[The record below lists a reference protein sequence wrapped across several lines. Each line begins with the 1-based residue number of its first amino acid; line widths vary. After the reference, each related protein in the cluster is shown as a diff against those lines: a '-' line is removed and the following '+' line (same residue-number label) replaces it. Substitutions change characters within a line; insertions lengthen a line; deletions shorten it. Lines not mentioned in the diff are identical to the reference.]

1 MGDKAGAAEGSSIF
15 ESLFGGF
22 SNGLSIFTNN
32 PFRRKQE
39 AAAAKVEA
47 AAEAEA
53 ELKKS
58 GKDGAKQDRS
68 EDASGGRRATPTQSE
83 IESKSPSK
91 QKHLSDSR
99 SKGQGHGE
107 IDLDGGKLHTPKSDD
122 DVSGEKKKK
131 KKRRT
136 EGLGENVEQE
146 LFVGN
151 DGSGSSD
158 RRRQKQDIPAGNV
171 EESDKVEAAETDDA
185 EYTLSKKRKKRKGEY
200 DGDAQIEPVKRQS
213 ERNKKK
219 RTDEDSAEPQ
229 ESPSTPDSK
238 IGKAERKSGDSD
250 QVGAVVDEGTGLK
263 GKRPLDLEV
272 VEKRKKKMKLVNEVN
287 ELSPRVSDIADAP
300 QKSEE
305 KSHETSAGMKRKKEV
320 ELEKNYEKKLRGA
333 TDLEDVGGVADMDFA
348 DSNSKGKR
356 KVGDDE
362 DNEFMGGK
370 GKKRKLTKQEKVD
383 NDAKLRRTIFV
394 GNVPVNVKAKHLST
408 EFSQYGAVESA
419 RLRSVPI
426 VDVKMPRRAAVIT
439 GNLNENRTS
448 LNGYIVFKEEA
459 SAQAALAHNM
469 KEFAGKH
476 LRVDL
481 AGSYS
486 SGVEYDRKRSIF
498 IGNLPFDA
506 EDEDL
511 ITLFQG
517 NTPELEVEAVRIVR
531 DPQTSAGKGFGFVC
545 FKTKMGAESALDK
558 RDFTLLKNR
567 PLRLERLGSK
577 KAVEKPR
584 AKRDTEERSGLRPKP
599 GAEQRLTKKAP
610 ASYEGA
616 RAGKRKGVTPKKPE
630 RGGSSTANKSGKRAG
645 LGKRPAI
652 AAKKAR
658 TLQKKSGVSAGPK
671 VSGGKRKREE
681 KGKKNDSKG
690 KMRKSSKK

>member
-1 MGDKAGAAEGSSIF
+1 MGDKAGATEGSSIF

-47 AAEAEA
+47 AAEAKS
-53 ELKKS
+53 KKL
-58 GKDGAKQDRS
+58 GKDGTEQDGA
-68 EDASGGRRATPTQSE
+68 EDASGKGAQESRTEVSSRKTPIESE
-83 IESKSPSK
+83 IESKSQSK
-91 QKHLSDSR
+91 QKHLSD
-99 SKGQGHGE
+99 
-107 IDLDGGKLHTPKSDD
+107 D
-122 DVSGEKKKK
+122 DVCSDKKK

-136 EGLGENVEQE
+136 EGLAENVEQE
-146 LFVGN
+146 LIVGN
-151 DGSGSSD
+151 GGSGSSD
-158 RRRQKQDIPAGNV
+158 RRKRKQDISAGDV
-171 EESDKVEAAETDDA
+171 AESDKVEDEEPENAEDK
-185 EYTLSKKRKKRKGEY
+185 LSKKRKKRKGEG
-200 DGDAQIEPVKRQS
+200 DGDTQIEPVKRQS

-219 RTDEDSAEPQ
+219 RIDGDSAEAQ
-229 ESPSTPDSK
+229 ESALTPESK
-238 IGKAERKSGDSD
+238 RGKTEWKSGNSV
-250 QVGAVVDEGTGLK
+250 QVGAVVEEGTGVK

-287 ELSPRVSDIADAP
+287 ELSPRVSDIANAP
-300 QKSEE
+300 VASQKSEE
-305 KSHETSAGMKRKKEV
+305 KSYETSAGMKRKKEV

-333 TDLEDVGGVADMDFA
+333 TDLEDVGGVADMDLA

-356 KVGDDE
+356 KVVDDE
-362 DNEFMGGK
+362 DDEFLGGK
-370 GKKRKLTKQEKVD
+370 GKKRKLTKQQKVD

-394 GNVPVNVKAKHLST
+394 GNIPVNVKAKHLSA

-498 IGNLPFDA
+498 VGNLPFDA

-517 NTPELEVEAVRIVR
+517 NTPELEVEAVRVVR

-577 KAVEKPR
+577 KAPEKTR
-584 AKRDTEERSGLRPKP
+584 AKRDTEERLRPRP
-599 GAEQRLTKKAP
+599 GAEQRLTRKAP

-616 RAGKRKGVTPKKPE
+616 RAGKRKGVTVKKPE

-658 TLQKKSGVSAGPK
+658 TLQKKSGVTAGPK

-681 KGKKNDSKG
+681 KGKKKDTKG
-690 KMRKSSKK
+690 KNRKSSTK